1 MLRNYFKIAFRNL
14 RRNNIYSLINI
25 IGLTIGLTGS
35 CMLFMYIQNELS
47 YDAHIKDKER
57 IARVLTTTVEDDR
70 VRTYGRN
77 PSAAGEAL
85 QSEFGQIE
93 VTTTIYQP
101 FGHLDIHWNGETISE
116 RSWFLTDSA
125 FFKVFKSRFIEGD
138 SENALSEP
146 NSVVL
151 TKSMAAKYFNGEDAL
166 GKVMEF
172 ERLTPMK
179 VTAVVE
185 DQPVN
190 SSLKYDILI
199 STNSTFQEYAWWLRG
214 LNSWRFLNAGT
225 FVKLSSSEAKA
236 EVENQLPTLIE
247 RVIPEN
253 SQQLGLQL
261 QWLED
266 IHLNSENIEFSST
279 SAGGS
284 WTIIYLFGA
293 VAVFLIMMACINYVN
308 LATSKSMQRAKEIG
322 TRKVSGAT
330 RTQLIAQF
338 LSEALL
344 LALISFVLSIFTTD
358 LLMPFFNQLTGVELK
373 IEDQIY
379 QTIGLL
385 LALTLGIGVVSG
397 SYPAFYLSSLR
408 PTEAIKGG
416 YTGGVKGASLRKG
429 LVILQFTLSIFMITS
444 TLIIGS
450 QMDYLMSKDLGYQ
463 KENIL
468 VIDIN
473 DRNVRENFQAMKLD
487 YANINGVTSVATSSR
502 VPGEWKDI
510 NEVFIKNQQKQ
521 SDSTQT
527 YFMCFDE
534 DMLETFQL
542 SLVEGRNFSGNL
554 AEDSTQVLINESAAA
569 LIEGNPIGANIFIS
583 GTDHTFKVIGVL
595 KDFNYQSLHQNVAP
609 LVIGNWYNPVT
620 SIDYFSI
627 GLAPGV
633 DMKQILQEVELVHKK
648 FDKSTAMEYHFI
660 DEQLQLFYTAEKQAG
675 TVFSIGSVLTIIIA
689 CMGLFGMASFMVQKR
704 TKEIGIRK
712 VLGASKWGLF
722 VLLSRTFVLQ
732 VVIAFLIAT
741 PFTWY
746 IMQGWLDRFA
756 YSADPGVGQYLLSG
770 LMAIAVAII
779 SVSFRVL
786 KTASINPSETL
797 KTE

>member
-1 MLRNYFKIAFRNL
+1 MLKNYFKIAFRNL
-14 RRNNIYSLINI
+14 RRNNVYSLINI

-57 IARVLTTTVEDDR
+57 IARVLTTTVEDNR

-77 PSAAGEAL
+77 PSATGEAL
-85 QSEFGQIE
+85 QNEFGQIE

-116 RSWFLTDSA
+116 RSWFMTDSA
-125 FFKVFKSRFIEGD
+125 FFKVFELNFIEGD
-138 SENALSEP
+138 PQTALSEP
-146 NSVVL
+146 NSIVL
-151 TKSMAAKYFNGEDAL
+151 TKSMADKYFNEESAL

-172 ERLTPMK
+172 ERITPMK

-185 DQPVN
+185 DQPIN

-199 STNSTFQEYAWWLRG
+199 SNNSTFQEYAWWVRG
-214 LNSWRFLNAGT
+214 LNSWRFFNSAT
-225 FVKLSSSEAKA
+225 FVKLTSREAKA
-236 EVENQLPTLIE
+236 EVENQLPAFIE
-247 RVIPEN
+247 RMIPEN
-253 SQQLGLQL
+253 TRQMGLKF

-266 IHLNSENIEFSST
+266 IHLNSEDVEFSRT
-279 SAGGS
+279 SAAGS

-330 RTQLIAQF
+330 RGQLIAQF

-358 LLMPFFNQLTGVELK
+358 LLMPYFNQLTGVELK

-385 LALTLGIGVVSG
+385 LVLTLGVGVLSG
-397 SYPAFYLSSLR
+397 SYPAFYLSSLK
-408 PTEAIKGG
+408 PTDSLKGG
-416 YTGGVKGASLRKG
+416 GTAGAKSAALRKG
-429 LVILQFTLSIFMITS
+429 LVILQFTLSIFMISS
-444 TLIIGS
+444 TLIIGR
-450 QMDYLMSKDLGYQ
+450 QMDYVMSKDLGYQ

-487 YANINGVTSVATSSR
+487 YASINGVTSVATSSR
-502 VPGEWKDI
+502 VPGEWKNI
-510 NEVFIKNQQKQ
+510 NEVFVKNQQKQ

-542 SLVEGRNFSGNL
+542 SLLDGRNFSGNL

-583 GTDHTFKVIGVL
+583 GADQSFKVIGVL
-595 KDFNYQSLHQNVAP
+595 KDFNYQSLHQDVAP

-633 DMKQILQEVELVHKK
+633 DMKQILQEAEFVHKK

-675 TVFSIGSVLTIIIA
+675 LVFSIGSVLTIIIA
-689 CMGLFGMASFMVQKR
+689 CMGLFGMASFIVQKR

-722 VLLSRTFVLQ
+722 VLLSRAFVIQ
-732 VVIAFLIAT
+732 VVVAFIIAT

-746 IMQGWLDRFA
+746 IMQGWLEGFA
-756 YSADPGVGQYLLSG
+756 YAANPGLGQYLIAG
-770 LMAIAVAII
+770 FMAITVAVI
-779 SVSFRVL
+779 SVSYRVL
-786 KTASINPSETL
+786 KTAGINPAETL

>member
-1 MLRNYFKIAFRNL
+1 MLKNYFKIAFRNL

-47 YDAHIKDKER
+47 YDAHVKDKER
-57 IARVLTTTVEDDR
+57 IARVLTTMVEDDR

-85 QSEFGQIE
+85 QNEFGQIE
-93 VTTTIYQP
+93 VTTTLYQP

-125 FFKVFKSRFIEGD
+125 FFKVFEYNFIEGD
-138 SENALSEP
+138 ALTALSEP
-146 NSVVL
+146 NSIVL
-151 TKSMAAKYFNGEDAL
+151 TKSMADKYFSEENAL

-172 ERLTPMK
+172 ERITPMK

-190 SSLKYDILI
+190 SSLKYDLLI
-199 STNSTFQEYAWWLRG
+199 SNNSTFQEYTWWVRG
-214 LNSWRFLNAGT
+214 MNSWRILNSAT
-225 FVKLSSSEAKA
+225 FVKFTSQSGKA
-236 EVENQLPTLIE
+236 EVEEQLPTLIE
-247 RVIPEN
+247 KVIPEN
-253 SQQLGLQL
+253 ARQLALQF

-266 IHLNSENIEFSST
+266 IHLNSEDVEFSRT
-279 SAGGS
+279 SVAGS

-293 VAVFLIMMACINYVN
+293 VAVFLIMMACINYIN

-330 RTQLIAQF
+330 RGQLIAQF

-358 LLMPFFNQLTGVELK
+358 LLMPYFNQLTGVEIK

-385 LALTLGIGVVSG
+385 LALTLGVGIVSG
-397 SYPAFYLSSLR
+397 SYPAFYLSSLK
-408 PTEAIKGG
+408 PTESMKGG
-416 YTGGVKGASLRKG
+416 GTAGAKGGSLRKG
-429 LVILQFTLSIFMITS
+429 LVIVQFTLSIFMISS
-444 TLIIGS
+444 TLIIGR

-463 KENIL
+463 KDNIL

-473 DRNVRENFQAMKLD
+473 DRNVRENFQTMKLD

-502 VPGEWKDI
+502 VPGEWKNI

-534 DMLETFQL
+534 DMLETFKL
-542 SLVEGRNFSGNL
+542 SLLDGRNFSGNL
-554 AEDSTQVLINESAAA
+554 AEDSTQVLINESAAS

-583 GTDHTFKVIGVL
+583 GTDQSFKVIGVL
-595 KDFNYQSLHQNVAP
+595 KDFNYQSLHQDVAP

-633 DMKQILQEVELVHKK
+633 DMKQILKDAELVHKK
-648 FDKSTAMEYHFI
+648 YDKSTAIEYHFI
-660 DEQLQLFYTAEKQAG
+660 DEQLQLFYTVEKQAG
-675 TVFSIGSVLTIIIA
+675 LIFSIGSVLTIVIA
-689 CMGLFGMASFMVQKR
+689 CMGLFGMASFIVQKR

-722 VLLSRTFVLQ
+722 VLLSRTFVVQ
-732 VVIAFLIAT
+732 VVVAFLIAT

-746 IMQGWLDRFA
+746 IMQDWLEGFA
-756 YSADPGVGQYLLSG
+756 YSSEPGLGQYL
-770 LMAIAVAII
+770 IAGFMTIGVAII
-779 SVSFRVL
+779 SVSYRVL
-786 KTASINPSETL
+786 KAAGLNPSETL